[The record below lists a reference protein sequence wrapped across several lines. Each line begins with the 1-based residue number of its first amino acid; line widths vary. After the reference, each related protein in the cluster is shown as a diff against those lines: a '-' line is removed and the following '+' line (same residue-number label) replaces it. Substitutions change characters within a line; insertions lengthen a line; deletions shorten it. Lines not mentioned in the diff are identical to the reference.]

1 MRKIITIGF
10 TLIALAAHSQSARF
24 INTYNYNLRLINP
37 AFVGNENQQTYGF
50 MFNDQWRKIY
60 DAPQLG
66 LLTYEN
72 RITNWNSGIGIIASS
87 SSQGLLTQ
95 NRFHLQYAYDF
106 KLNDKQTLTLG
117 LGMIHS
123 MNVINID
130 AFYSPDDPP
139 FNTFKTKTN
148 NVFLDFGIQ
157 YQFNNFRIGL
167 AYQNFV
173 KLNKSEPFIAEEIAF
188 NIYTDYLLSIG
199 NKLVLIPSIFYDN
212 RNSSGRIDAGLKVKM
227 FETLGIGYI
236 LRNDADL
243 HFSVVTASVE
253 LMETLELFSLLYNR
267 ESQKFQYLGNTIELG
282 VKINIAN

>member
-1 MRKIITIGF
+1 MRKIFIIGLMF
-10 TLIALAAHSQSARF
+10 LGLGGQSQSVGYLDAYGF
-24 INTYNYNLRLINP
+24 NLRLTNP
-37 AFVGNENQQTYGF
+37 AFVGNEDQQTFGF
-50 MFNDQWRKIY
+50 LFREDARKINGN
-60 DAPQLG
+60 PQLG
-66 LLTYEN
+66 LLMYES
-72 RITNWNSGIGIIASS
+72 RMSKYNSGIGIIASS
-87 SSQGLLTQ
+87 SSQGLITH